1 MTSAFDDATAVRAT
15 GGGTF
20 AITIDPQWS
29 IGGRANGG
37 YLLSVT
43 TRAAMTAL
51 AAADGA
57 AATDGDAARPALEP
71 VAVTGAFAAAAAFG
85 PATVETEVL
94 RRGRSTA
101 VVRARLVADG
111 ATCLETL
118 VTAGTLEPADPLV
131 PGPAQPPKP
140 DRAACVRLP
149 QKGPGFDVPL
159 MGPLDQR
166 LDPATLGFAMGSPSG
181 AGELRGYV
189 TFDDGRDLD
198 PLALLLV
205 ADSLPP
211 ATFDVPGLHL
221 GWVPTL
227 QLSVFVRAVP
237 APGPVVVRHVAR
249 SVGAGAVDETTD
261 VWDSTGRLVAV
272 GHQLALVRAAAG

>member
-1 MTSAFDDATAVRAT
+1 
-15 GGGTF
+15 
-20 AITIDPQWS
+20 
-29 IGGRANGG
+29 
-37 YLLSVT
+37 
-43 TRAAMTAL
+43 
-51 AAADGA
+51 
-57 AATDGDAARPALEP
+57 
-71 VAVTGAFAAAAAFG
+71 
-85 PATVETEVL
+85 
-94 RRGRSTA
+94 
-101 VVRARLVADG
+101 
-111 ATCLETL
+111 
-118 VTAGTLEPADPLV
+118 
-131 PGPAQPPKP
+131 
-140 DRAACVRLP
+140 
-149 QKGPGFDVPL
+149 

-198 PLALLLV
+198 PLSLLLV

-211 ATFDVPGLHL
+211 ATFDLPGLHL

-272 GHQLALVRAAAG
+272 GHQLALVRAL